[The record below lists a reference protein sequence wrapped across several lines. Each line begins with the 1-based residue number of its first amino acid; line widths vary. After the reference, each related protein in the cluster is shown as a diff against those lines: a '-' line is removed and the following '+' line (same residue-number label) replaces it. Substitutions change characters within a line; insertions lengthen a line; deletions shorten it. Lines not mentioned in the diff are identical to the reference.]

1 MFRVGDQNLPQGVNQ
16 PVVTMAAIPA
26 GAYMFTAKTTLVSD
40 TGSDAANVVC
50 TLDAGGTTDSSEL
63 RMVQLAVAAR
73 GTLQMQLVKSFAAPG
88 TAVLRCNS
96 DASFSV
102 LARNTSI
109 IAVKVDTV
117 TRTAVT
123 G

>member
-1 MFRVGDQNLPQGVNQ
+1 VFRNGDQNLPQNVNQ
-16 PVVTMAAIPA
+16 TVATMASIPA
-26 GAYMFTAKTTLVSD
+26 GSYVFTAKTTLVSD

-50 TLDAGGTTDSSEL
+50 TLDAGGTTDTSEL

-73 GTLQMQLVKSFAAPG
+73 GSVQMQLVKTFAAPG
-88 TAVLRCNS
+88 TAVIRCDS
-96 DASFSV
+96 DAAFSV
-102 LARNTSI
+102 LARHTSI
-109 IAVKVDTV
+109 VATKVDTV

>member
-1 MFRVGDQNLPQGVNQ
+1 VFRAGDQNLPQGVNQ
-16 PVVTMAAIPA
+16 TVATMAGIPA
-26 GAYMFTAKTTLVSD
+26 GAYMFMAKTTLVSD

-50 TLDAGGTTDSSEL
+50 TLDAGGTIDTSEL

-73 GTLQMQLVKSFAAPG
+73 GTVVMQLVRTYAAPG
-88 TAVLRCNS
+88 TAVVRCQS
-96 DASFSV
+96 EAAFGV
-102 LARNTSI
+102 VARNTSI
-109 IAVKVDTV
+109 VAVKVDAV